1 MTQFTFLQLLD
12 ETLSRYEQINESSSS
27 INVSTDSCVEILIL
41 EKDNFFPKCDTLS
54 IGTQWKLIRASYC
67 HIVLDQ
73 PLFFIHTFWIFLET
87 FIVFIGWE
95 KQYKRWISKR
105 VLHRNKACQIFWKTI
120 TSYPP
125 PLICTYTCAYQG
137 VRNIHF
143 SGNFVCFVFLKHP
156 FWDSPFCLIN
166 EKLVEPR
173 KIKMDVSTSKIK
185 EINLKNA
192 NAK

>member
-54 IGTQWKLIRASYC
+54 IGTQWKLVRVSYC

-95 KQYKRWISKR
+95 KQYKRFIKKGGWWKPMNNLLVIRKKGESQNGCFTKTK
-105 VLHRNKACQIFWKTI
+105 HKIFWKTI
-120 TSYPP
+120 ISY
-125 PLICTYTCAYQG
+125 PLICTYTCAY
-137 VRNIHF
+137 
-143 SGNFVCFVFLKHP
+143 
-156 FWDSPFCLIN
+156 
-166 EKLVEPR
+166 PR
-173 KIKMDVSTSKIK
+173 V
-185 EINLKNA
+185 
-192 NAK
+192 